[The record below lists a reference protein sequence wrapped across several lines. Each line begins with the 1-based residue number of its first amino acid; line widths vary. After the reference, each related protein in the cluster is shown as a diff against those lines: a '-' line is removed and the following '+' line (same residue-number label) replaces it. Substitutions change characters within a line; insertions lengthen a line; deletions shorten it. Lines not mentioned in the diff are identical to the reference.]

1 MTYSLKKIGMK
12 DGKLKNLPS
21 PGGRGLRGGGKKGD
35 HAPSPPE
42 PCEVQGI
49 VLHPT
54 WCRANPLPLETVS
67 QCHCEGMKR
76 PKQSHN
82 APKIKRLP
90 RSLRSLA
97 MTSRG
102 LRHSLLRERGKR
114 MVFISLS
121 LIPLLFLALSFSIS
135 YSATKTFK
143 DEVGRE
149 AIFPFPPKRIVS
161 LAPNITEILFSLG
174 LDEEIVGVSIHCNF
188 PEKAK
193 SKVRVGSYIR
203 LDFEKVTSLN
213 PDLIIATAAGNTRD
227 MVDRL
232 WKLGFPTYVI
242 YPKNFNDI
250 LKNIAHIGQVVNR
263 EEEARVI
270 IEGMRK
276 RSQRIVELTNGLPRP
291 KVFVQIGDAPIVT
304 VGKGSFA
311 DDLIRLAGGENIA
324 RKEKEVYPRFG
335 MEEILKRSPEV
346 IVISSM
352 NPRGDYQ
359 KILQEWNRWKTI
371 PAVKNGRIHL
381 IDSDLLDRPSPRIID
396 GLEVLAKVL
405 HPERFK
411 R

>member
-1 MTYSLKKIGMK
+1 MIYSSKQIGIK

-21 PGGRGLRGGGKKGD
+21 PGERGLRGGGK
-35 HAPSPPE
+35 P
-42 PCEVQGI
+42 I
-49 VLHPT
+49 HPHP
-54 WCRANPLPLETVS
+54 NPLPS
-67 QCHCEGMKR
+67 
-76 PKQSHN
+76 
-82 APKIKRLP
+82 
-90 RSLRSLA
+90 
-97 MTSRG
+97 
-102 LRHSLLRERGKR
+102 RERGKS
-114 MVFISLS
+114 MVFISLF
-121 LIPLLFLALSFSIS
+121 LIPLLFLVLSFSIS

-149 AIFPFPPKRIVS
+149 AIFLFPPKRIVS

-203 LDFEKVTSLN
+203 LDFEKITSLN
-213 PDLIIATAAGNTRD
+213 PDLIIAAGAGNTRD

-250 LKNIAHIGQVVNR
+250 LKNIAHIGQAVNR
-263 EEEARVI
+263 EKEAKVI
-270 IEGMRK
+270 IDGMKK
-276 RSQRIVELTNGLPRP
+276 RSGRIIELTEGLPRP
-291 KVFVQIGDAPIVT
+291 KVFIQIGDAPIVT

-324 RKEKEVYPRFG
+324 GKEKEVYPRFG

-352 NPRGDYQ
+352 NPKGDYQ
-359 KILQEWNRWKTI
+359 KIIQEWTRWKTI

-396 GLEVLAKVL
+396 GLEELASVL
-405 HPERFK
+405 HPEKFK
-411 R
+411 KTLQN